1 MLEVQR
7 KMKLA
12 LQEVEWEEVGLALSA
27 AQPQVIELDHG
38 VEWEREGAAAFVENT
53 STHAHSRTIEGRM
66 LFPLSTELFT
76 GLWVWLLKSRLV
88 LFFYRVCRLK
98 MRCFSFSLQ
107 QHGRGK
113 KDWAAAQLLSS
124 PFHRQYLH
132 NY

>member
-1 MLEVQR
+1 MR
-7 KMKLA
+7 LA

-88 LFFYRVCRLK
+88 LFFLPCLPT
-98 MRCFSFSLQ
+98 
-107 QHGRGK
+107 
-113 KDWAAAQLLSS
+113 KDEMFFFFFTTA
-124 PFHRQYLH
+124 RTR
-132 NY
+132 